1 MAGQRKESSMDLSST
16 MTIAAA
22 GMKVQ
27 SARLRVTAENLAN
40 GESTPQAPGG
50 DPFRRKT
57 VSFVSRHDPGTG
69 LDLVDICRYGV
80 DRGDFEL
87 RYQPGH
93 PAADAAGYVKYPNVN
108 PLIEFADMREA
119 QRSYEAN
126 LNVLQ
131 LARTMIGRTLDLLR

>member
-1 MAGQRKESSMDLSST
+1 VDLTSA

-40 GESTPQAPGG
+40 AESTSRVPGG

-57 VSFVSRHDPGTG
+57 LVFAGRRDREAGVE
-69 LDLVDICRYGV
+69 LVDVRRYGV
-80 DRGDFEL
+80 DPTDFEL
-87 RYQPGH
+87 RHQPGH
-93 PAADAAGYVKYPNVN
+93 PGADVKGYVKYPNVN
-108 PLIEFADMREA
+108 PLVELADMREA

-126 LNVLQ
+126 LNALQ
-131 LARTMIGRTLDLLR
+131 LARAMIGRTLDLLR

>member
-1 MAGQRKESSMDLSST
+1 MDLSSA

-27 SARLRVTAENLAN
+27 SARLRVTSENLAN
-40 GESTPQAPGG
+40 AESTAQVPGG
-50 DPFRRKT
+50 DPFRRKLI
-57 VSFVSRHDPGTG
+57 SFATRWDRAAG
-69 LDLVDICRYGV
+69 LDLVDVRDYGV

-108 PLIEFADMREA
+108 PLIELADMREA

>member
-1 MAGQRKESSMDLSST
+1 MDLSSA

-27 SARLRVTAENLAN
+27 SARLRVTSENLAN
-40 GESTPQAPGG
+40 AESTSQLSGG

-57 VSFVSRHDPGTG
+57 ISFATHRDRAAG
-69 LDLVDICRYGV
+69 LDLVDVRDYGV
-80 DRGDFEL
+80 DRSDFEL

-108 PLIEFADMREA
+108 PLIELADMREA